1 MMGFDLD
8 KYLQDLSDSKK
19 TLPVKLL
26 YANREELKQLTR
38 IERDALSLLKVRD
51 VTDLC
56 RYVGVPYHEIEK
68 CINQPRYNEILLS
81 KSNGQG
87 KRLIQEPSMSLKQIQ
102 GRLNTGLGAVY
113 AMIRPEQV
121 HGFVRGKREERI
133 GIVSNAAV
141 HVGSPFVLNMDL
153 QDFFHSVRAG
163 KVQKILR
170 SRIFAFNDHLSVAIA
185 LLCSYQG
192 RLPQGASTSPV
203 LSNLVCIPLD
213 EQLRVLAIE
222 KSWKFTRY
230 ADDLTFSGD
239 RPFTDEDIMLIRK
252 VVESEGFKVNELKT
266 RRKGA
271 CRKQKVTGLI
281 VNKKVNVDRKL
292 IRKVRAMLHDVQS
305 NGLKKA
311 ADRHFKVNVPH
322 AQSKFMNRLQGY
334 VSFIGMVRGKED
346 GIYLQFRSALK
357 LVMEE
362 SLEQKPIV

>member
-1 MMGFDLD
+1 MKFDLD
-8 KYLQDLSDSKK
+8 NYLQDLSDSKK
-19 TLPVKLL
+19 PLPVRLL
-26 YANREELKQLTR
+26 YCNREELKQLTQ
-38 IERDALSLLKVRD
+38 IERDALSLLKARD

-81 KSNGQG
+81 KSNGKG

-102 GRLNTGLGAVY
+102 ARLNLGLGAVY
-113 AMIRPEQV
+113 TMIRPEQV
-121 HGFVRGKREERI
+121 HGFVRGKKEERI

-153 QDFFHSVRAG
+153 HDFFHSVRAG
-163 KVQKILR
+163 KVQKILG
-170 SRIFAFNDHLSVAIA
+170 SKIFAFNDHLSVAIA

-203 LSNLVCIPLD
+203 LSNLVCLSLD

-222 KSWKFTRY
+222 KGWKFTRY
-230 ADDLTFSGD
+230 ADDLTFSGGL
-239 RPFTDEDIMLIRK
+239 PFTDEDIMLIRK
-252 VVESEGFKVNELKT
+252 VVESEGFKVNERKT

-292 IRKVRAMLHDVQS
+292 IRKVRAMLYDVRM
-305 NGLKKA
+305 NGLKRA
-311 ADRHFKVNVPH
+311 ADSHFRVNVPH
-322 AQSKFMNRLQGY
+322 AQSKYINRLQGY

-346 GIYLQFRSALK
+346 GIYLKFRTALK

-362 SLEQKPIV
+362 TLEQKPVV